1 MLKKWMFVVLLG
13 LVGGVWQGAFAAQ
26 SAEETCA
33 EIAAEEQIPADER
46 EDFIAECVRDMKGA
60 SGSSD

>member
-1 MLKKWMFVVLLG
+1 MLKKWMVVVLFG
-13 LVGGVWQGAFAAQ
+13 LLAGMWTGALAAQ

-46 EDFIAECVRDMKGA
+46 EDFIAECVQDLK
-60 SGSSD
+60 SGSASND